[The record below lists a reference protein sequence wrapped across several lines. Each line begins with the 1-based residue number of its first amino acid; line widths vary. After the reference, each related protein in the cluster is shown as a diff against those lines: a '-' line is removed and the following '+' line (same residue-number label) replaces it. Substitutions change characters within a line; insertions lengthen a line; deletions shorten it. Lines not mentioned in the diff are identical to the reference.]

1 MNEKYLNHTLKNIL
15 NLNDKELAE
24 KELLALIEE
33 VKVSSYF
40 QACNDISRQNYK
52 KRIQT
57 QKTIDVTPN
66 VVRLKS
72 KMTLK

>member
-1 MNEKYLNHTLKNIL
+1 MNDKHLKHTIKNIL

-24 KELLALIEE
+24 KELLTLIEE

-57 QKTIDVTPN
+57 QQTIDVAPN

>member
-1 MNEKYLNHTLKNIL
+1 MKEKYLKDAINKIL
-15 NLNDKELAE
+15 NLNNKELAE
-24 KELLALIEE
+24 KKLLALIEE

-57 QKTIDVTPN
+57 QKTIDITPN